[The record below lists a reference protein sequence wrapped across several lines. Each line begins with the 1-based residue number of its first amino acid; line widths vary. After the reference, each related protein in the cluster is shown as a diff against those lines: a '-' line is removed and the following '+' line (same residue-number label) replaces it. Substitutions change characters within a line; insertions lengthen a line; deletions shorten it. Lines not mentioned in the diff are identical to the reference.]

1 MLSVKGDLYPCI
13 QYSGCGLFRYLICF
27 ATHTLVNQCQFLSKK
42 VLSHFSILI
51 NINRFHPYFNYSPF
65 FLINSS
71 NFYHL
76 ITLQAFLRSTTLP
89 HLYYRGCWHRLWPG
103 HKKVYHSFCN
113 LLRILFPSSTGSN
126 FRSLPKIPHC
136 CHRKR
141 LFYIPVINYSH
152 FYRSRFLHLLIL
164 CGFR

>member
-65 FLINSS
+65 FLLNSS
-71 NFYHL
+71 NFLPSYHASSL
-76 ITLQAFLRSTTLP
+76 FNIYYAAPPVLPRLLAQALART
-89 HLYYRGCWHRLWPG
+89 
-103 HKKVYHSFCN
+103 
-113 LLRILFPSSTGSN
+113 
-126 FRSLPKIPHC
+126 
-136 CHRKR
+136 
-141 LFYIPVINYSH
+141 
-152 FYRSRFLHLLIL
+152 
-164 CGFR
+164 